1 MTSNPQR
8 QELIGQLA
16 VIEGHIRGIARM
28 VDQDA
33 DCLEILTQTS
43 AVTGLL
49 RSVALDL
56 VGNDLQH
63 CLTQAIQSADPA
75 YRDAKVSEA
84 STAISRLVRS

>member
-33 DCLEILTQTS
+33 NCLEILTQTS
-43 AVTGLL
+43 AATGSL

-56 VGNDLQH
+56 VGNHLRH
-63 CLTQAIQSADPA
+63 CLTQAIDSPDPA
-75 YRDAKVSEA
+75 YRDAKVAEA

>member
-33 DCLEILTQTS
+33 NCLEILTQTS
-43 AVTGLL
+43 AVTGSL

-56 VGNDLQH
+56 VDNHLRH
-63 CLTQAIQSADPA
+63 CLTQAIDSPDPA
-75 YRDAKVSEA
+75 YRDAKVAEA
-84 STAISRLVRS
+84 STAIARLVRS